1 MKTSQRGIALIK
13 EFEGLRLSA
22 YPDPGSGNEPWTIG
36 IGTTVYPDGRKVKRG
51 DKITE
56 DEALD
61 FLRVDLAKFE
71 AEVNRL
77 VKVKLNQNQF
87 DALVSLVYNIGA
99 GAFAKSTLLR
109 RLNAG
114 DYKAA
119 EDEFARW
126 NRAGVN
132 IMPGLVRRRSAEAHL
147 FGAKDSV
154 TTPIPEPVTPFPEP
168 VAPIPVSPPVFPPA
182 DPVTAPVS
190 ERKSFMAPVL
200 ALLPSLIALVPELA
214 KLFGN
219 QGPKTERN
227 IAAIT
232 KVAELAVTAT
242 GATNLQEAVEKAQS
256 DANARQ
262 AISNAVQSNW
272 FEIVE
277 VAGGIATAREF
288 NLKAALV
295 PAWRMP
301 AVWISVALLALVFM
315 VVGSVLWGNGW
326 SNEIRLQVVTA
337 VLTVIGIVS
346 SFWIGSSAGSRDKD
360 DAMIKNLEK

>member
-56 DEALD
+56 QEALN
-61 FLRVDLAKFE
+61 FLRIDLAKFE

-109 RLNAG
+109 LLNAG
-114 DYKAA
+114 DYRGA
-119 EDEFARW
+119 EDQFARW

-132 IMPGLVRRRSAEAHL
+132 VMPGLVRRRSAEAHL
-147 FGAKDSV
+147 FGADVAV
-154 TTPIPEPVTPFPEP
+154 TTPLPEPVTPLPEP
-168 VAPIPVSPPVFPPA
+168 VATIPVSPPVFPPA
-182 DPVTAPVS
+182 DPITAP
-190 ERKSFMAPVL
+190 RTSFMAPIL
-200 ALLPSLIALVPELA
+200 ALLPSLIGLVPELA

-288 NLKAALV
+288 NLKAATI

-315 VVGSVLWGNGW
+315 VVGSVLWLPGW